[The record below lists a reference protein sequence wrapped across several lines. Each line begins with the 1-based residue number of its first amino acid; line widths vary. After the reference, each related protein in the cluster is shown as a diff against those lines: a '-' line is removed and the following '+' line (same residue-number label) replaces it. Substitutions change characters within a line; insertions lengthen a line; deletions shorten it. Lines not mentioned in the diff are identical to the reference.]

1 MAKKKTTAEKAK
13 KWPPDHPAGSGPE
26 PEPASEAILHH
37 PPKGDSLVD
46 KLSVLPGM
54 NRGLAERM
62 VEDGNWPAE
71 ASVLAHKYGLMQL
84 DAEEV
89 LKVLSRNRGGK

>member
-1 MAKKKTTAEKAK
+1 MAKKKEAK

-26 PEPASEAILHH
+26 PTSEAIMHH
-37 PPKGDSLVD
+37 KPDGPSLTAT
-46 KLSVLPGM
+46 LSTMPGM
-54 NRGLAERM
+54 NRALAERV

-71 ASVLAHKYGLMQL
+71 ASELARRYGLAQI

-89 LKVLSRNRGGK
+89 LKVLNRNRGGK